1 MPSLPS
7 SSTKAES
14 EHRELGG
21 DRLVGRPTAV
31 TAADRRVFA
40 ARRRGR
46 RMRRVVLAEPPA
58 LTGRIAM
65 TPAMPLV
72 RDALVEGMP
81 MAPATKINV
90 V

>member
-1 MPSLPS
+1 
-7 SSTKAES
+7 
-14 EHRELGG
+14 
-21 DRLVGRPTAV
+21 
-31 TAADRRVFA
+31 
-40 ARRRGR
+40 
-46 RMRRVVLAEPPA
+46 MRRVVLAEPPA
-58 LTGRIAM
+58 LAGRIAM